1 MTQHGWQFDEMDDSP
16 PHRSWPTGPRGS
28 GSSRQEARHYRPYV
42 KPEPGVR
49 SVRGGNT
56 PGVWRT
62 AGSDLLNDQDET
74 ISQVRSRP
82 RIGMAVGAGADADV
96 NTDAETIWRNPWRQ
110 WSEWDEQDEWIPD
123 TSSSGREREATTAR
137 PLVNRALIRR
147 DDQHEPGDAHTTHP
161 TLTII
166 PATRQHVVLPAAKDQ
181 PSPSRMGR
189 TATGVVRTLLIS
201 LVLYYVLSSGLQV
214 VGQPGLPLAP
224 FPWAASNG
232 ASGVIASVGSAQTAY
247 RFDGKMASRVRPMTQ
262 MKRVDL
268 YDSRAQFSRWAGS
281 ACSAASLAE
290 VLTSYGLPHMTI
302 GRIIREMG
310 ADISPTWG
318 LLTYNAFNKVVSKY
332 GLRADVYL
340 ANNPLSYK
348 QMLYLTNTLGIPV
361 LVNMRATTGYY
372 HYLSGGHILV
382 MTGGTSSRIRL
393 TDSSLYYIKSLP
405 IGTYNQMARPR
416 NVVIVPKN
424 FHYKLPR

>member
-1 MTQHGWQFDEMDDSP
+1 MTQHGWHFDAMDETA
-16 PHRSWPTGPRGS
+16 PHCSWPTGPRGS
-28 GSSRQEARHYRPYV
+28 GTSRQEARNYRPYV
-42 KPEPGVR
+42 IPEPGTHD
-49 SVRGGNT
+49 VRGGNI

-62 AGSDLLNDQDET
+62 AGSDLLNDQGET
-74 ISQVRSRP
+74 IGQAWSRP
-82 RIGMAVGAGADADV
+82 RVGMAVGAGADVD
-96 NTDAETIWRNPWRQ
+96 TDAETIWRDPWRQ
-110 WSEWDEQDEWIPD
+110 WSEWEVRDEWIPD
-123 TSSSGREREATTAR
+123 TSSSGRAREATTAR

-147 DDQHEPGDAHTTHP
+147 DDQHESGDAHTTHP

-166 PATRQHVVLPAAKDQ
+166 PATRQHVVLPAPKDQ

-224 FPWAASNG
+224 IPWAASNG
-232 ASGVIASVGSAQTAY
+232 ASGLIASVGSAQTAF
-247 RFDGKMASRVRPMTQ
+247 RFDGKMAGRVRPMTQ

-290 VLTSYGLPHMTI
+290 VLTAYGLPHMTI

-310 ADISPTWG
+310 ADITPTWG

-340 ANNPLSYK
+340 ANSPLSYK

-405 IGTYNQMARPR
+405 IGTYNAMARPR